1 MAWKG
6 NGMVQQGQASAAAG
20 RGMERQLTT
29 YRTWT
34 YLDHFHMLCKDGV
47 FIWHGVLRRTF

>member
-1 MAWKG
+1 
-6 NGMVQQGQASAAAG
+6 MVQQGQASAAAG